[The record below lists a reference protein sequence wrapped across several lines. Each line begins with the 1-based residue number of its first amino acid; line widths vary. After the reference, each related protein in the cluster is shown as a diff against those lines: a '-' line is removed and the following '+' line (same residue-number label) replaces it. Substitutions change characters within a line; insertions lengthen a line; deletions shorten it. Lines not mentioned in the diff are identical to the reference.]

1 MTPVYADHNATAPV
15 RPEAADAVARALAL
29 GGNPSAVH
37 ADGRRAR
44 ALVEEARETVAAALG
59 VASRN
64 LVFTSGGTEACNL
77 MILGALDAG
86 ASRLLLSALEHDAVW
101 AAAEDARRRGFPVEI
116 LPVTPEGVIDLAVLE
131 QALAQGPRDTLV
143 ALMLAQNETGVVQPV
158 AAASRLVR
166 AAGGLL
172 AVDAV
177 QALGRI
183 PVDLDGLGADYLA
196 VSAHKI
202 GGPPGMGALGLANGA
217 PLAARQHGGGQELGR
232 RSGTAN
238 APGAAGF
245 AAAVRALQ
253 PVPAHAARF
262 EALIAGAGDIIAA
275 QAPRLGQT
283 TCVALPGARAET
295 LVMALDLA
303 GVRVSAGAACSSGK
317 VAASRA
323 LGAMGLPAELARGAV
338 RFSFGWTT
346 TEDDIARAAAAWLR
360 LAERHSA
367 RARQTLEEPA

>member
-1 MTPVYADHNATAPV
+1 MSDVYADHNATAPI
-15 RPEAADAVARALAL
+15 RPEAAAAVAHALAL

-37 ADGRRAR
+37 ADGRRIR
-44 ALVEEARETVAAALG
+44 ALVEEARETVAAAIG
-59 VASRN
+59 VSARN

-77 MILGALDAG
+77 MILGALEAG

-101 AAAEDARRRGFPVEI
+101 AAAEEARRRGLPVET
-116 LPVTPEGVIDLAVLE
+116 LPATPDGVIDLAALE
-131 QALAQGPRDTLV
+131 QALAHGPRDTLV
-143 ALMLAQNETGVVQPV
+143 ALMLAQNETGVIQPV
-158 AAASRLVR
+158 AEASRLVR

-183 PVDLDGLGADYLA
+183 GVDLDRLGADYLA

-253 PVPAHAARF
+253 AMPDHAARF
-262 EALIAGAGDIIAA
+262 EALIEGAGVIIGAK
-275 QAPRLGQT
+275 APRLGQT

-317 VAASRA
+317 VAASRG
-323 LGAMGLPAELARGAV
+323 LGAMGVAAELARGAV

-346 TEDDIARAAAAWLR
+346 TADEIARAADAWLR
-360 LAERHSA
+360 LADRHSA
-367 RARQTLEEPA
+367 RARQMLEEPA